1 MDVDREYTY
10 FELAEV
16 AYEGLT
22 LGAFLLLLV
31 EYVAESASSGDIRN
45 AMLRKEKEGLP
56 MTVSC
61 SF

>member
-1 MDVDREYTY
+1 
-10 FELAEV
+10 LAEV

-56 MTVSC
+56 MTVSR